1 VTTWRGGYLANVT
14 SRNLTSTAAPRRPLA
29 AGRWPPAF
37 PGSVLR
43 RALFAAALV
52 AVVTGVWAG
61 LALKGPFRAMRTP
74 QTRAQAAATAESI
87 ARAAAAPP
95 SG

>member
-1 VTTWRGGYLANVT
+1 MTTWRGGYLAHVT
-14 SRNLTSTAAPRRPLA
+14 IRSLTSTAAPRWHLA
-29 AGRWPPAF
+29 WTF

-43 RALFAAALV
+43 LALFAAAKV

-61 LALKGPFRAMRTP
+61 LRPKGPFRAMRTP

-87 ARAAAAPP
+87 ARAAALPP
-95 SG
+95 AG